1 MLTVGDVQPRVLVV
15 GHGLL
20 LQEQVEEEERI
31 LDQSRDL
38 RVGEWTEIGL
48 HRRLL
53 VVDEIGLHHRLLV
66 VDEIGLHCRLLVVD
80 EIGLHRRLLIV
91 GEIGLHRRLLV
102 VGEIGLHRRLLVV
115 DEIGLIITVVVMTV
129 TGSESESKIE
139 IGVLLPRVGRLRLLV
154 GTDKVDL
161 HLRISRDVMRPCMR
175 GEGKMYVMEE
185 EVDIGVERE
194 IEDMKVVDRK
204 SVV

>member
-1 MLTVGDVQPRVLVV
+1 MRLIHLLTTILLLTVGDVQPRVLVV

-53 VVDEIGLHHRLLV
+53 VVDEIGLHH
-66 VDEIGLHCRLLVVD
+66 
-80 EIGLHRRLLIV
+80 
-91 GEIGLHRRLLV
+91 
-102 VGEIGLHRRLLVV
+102 RLLVV

-194 IEDMKVVDRK
+194 IEDMKVVAVEGSKGNLVQKHPDILLIMRNIVRL
-204 SVV
+204 SATST